1 MQTDRYSGMKKRK
14 ENMRVKRWMWV
25 MVLAF
30 VISHSSSY
38 LAMAQVGTWRNYL
51 AYSDVQQ
58 IEAAGSDLFVRAS
71 NNLYQYNT
79 KDQSIY
85 TYDKTKGLSDTYI
98 NCIRWCQQAHK
109 LVVAYENSNIDL
121 VETNGNVTNISD
133 IYSKSITGG
142 KNIHNILCHGTS
154 AYLSTD
160 FGVVKINVKDAEI
173 SESYVLGF
181 IVTAVAIEGN
191 YIYAQSSNNSVWKAD
206 MSENLIDPN
215 NWSKTTTY
223 PSFEEDKTDYN
234 TYIETVRTLKP
245 DGPHYNDFYE
255 SKFVGGKLYTTG
267 GAFLSGFVGKN
278 NPGIIQIYDGN
289 KWTVYPNNLE
299 EITGISYVDVN
310 CIDVDPTNQNRVMAA
325 GRTGLYEFQNGQF
338 KTLYNKNNS
347 PLRPAIDGASEL
359 SDRYTLVHGIKFD
372 NSGNLWVLNSQ
383 ANGVNLIVLT
393 KDGQWVTYTK
403 SELSSNGIS
412 NPGMRRMMFDTRG
425 LLWFVN
431 THFDHPSIYCYNPS
445 TDQILRYD
453 KFINQDGT
461 SYDNCYPYDVKED
474 LSGNIWI
481 ATTKGPFYIKSEEV
495 GHSNATL
502 NQEKVA
508 RNDGTDLADYLLTG
522 IQTTSIAID
531 GAGRKWFA
539 TNGNGVFL
547 VSEDNTQQVQHFTAE
562 NSGLLSDN
570 INYLSVNPQSGEV
583 FMLTEKG
590 LCSYM
595 SDAIDA
601 SNEMTK
607 DNVWAYP
614 NPVTPEYTGVITIV
628 GLTLNADVKILA
640 ANGALV
646 AEGRS
651 NGGMFTWDGCDSKG
665 NKVASGVYMVA
676 TATKDGEKGT
686 VCKIAIV
693 R

>member
-14 ENMRVKRWMWV
+14 ENMRVKRWTWV
-25 MVLAF
+25 MVLAL

-181 IVTAVAIEGN
+181 IVTAVAIESN

-234 TYIETVRTLKP
+234 NNINLVNTLQPGGPKYNTFGFMRFVNNRLLTCRGVMDGKIEPAYVQVMENNEWKQYLKENVASQIGVSFINTYE
-245 DGPHYNDFYE
+245 
-255 SKFVGGKLYTTG
+255 
-267 GAFLSGFVGKN
+267 
-278 NPGIIQIYDGN
+278 
-289 KWTVYPNNLE
+289 
-299 EITGISYVDVN
+299 VDS
-310 CIDVDPTNQNRVMAA
+310 DPRDHNHVFACAQN
-325 GRTGLYEFQNGQF
+325 GLYEMRNGAF
-338 KTLYNKNNS
+338 VKFYNSDNS
-347 PLRPAIDGASEL
+347 PIDAYDAYDYEL
-359 SDRYTLVHGIKFD
+359 VTSIKFD
-372 NSGNLWVLNSQ
+372 KNGNLWMLNSLAPNQ
-383 ANGVNLIVLT
+383 SII
-393 KDGQWVTYTK
+393 
-403 SELSSNGIS
+403 ELKSNGTFVTHQVPELMKYTSGSGKVYSLPNMQHLFIDS
-412 NPGMRRMMFDTRG
+412 RG
-425 LLWFVN
+425 LFWFVN
-431 THFDHPSIYCYNPS
+431 SNYNYPGIVCYNCTS
-445 TDQILRYD
+445 NKALFYGS
-453 KFINQDGT
+453 FVNQDGT
-461 SYDNCYPYDVKED
+461 SYDNCYPNDVKED
-474 LSGNIWI
+474 FNGNIWI
-481 ATTKGPFYIKSEEV
+481 ATTKGPFYIKSNEV
-495 GHSNATL
+495 GYSNAIFY
-502 NQEKVA
+502 QEKIP

-522 IQTTSIAID
+522 MQCNTIAID
-531 GAGRKWFA
+531 GAGRKWIG
-539 TNGNGVFL
+539 TTGYGVYL
-547 VSEDNTQQVQHFTAE
+547 ISEDNMTQLQHFTAD
-562 NSGLLSDN
+562 NSCLLSN
-570 INYLSVNPQSGEV
+570 NVNYITINQQTGEV
-583 FMLTEKG
+583 FFGTDKG
-590 LCSYM
+590 LCSYI
-595 SDAIDA
+595 SDATEA
-601 SNEMTK
+601 ATEMTK

-614 NPVTPEYTGVITIV
+614 NPVTPDYTGLITIV

-640 ANGALV
+640 SNGALV
-646 AEGRS
+646 YEGRS
-651 NGGMFTWDGCDSKG
+651 NGGTFTWNGCDSKG
-665 NKVASGVYMVA
+665 NKVTSGVYMVA
-676 TATKDGEKGT
+676 TATNNGEKGT